1 MSNRNELF
9 SDLENKF
16 KLWLIERGVNGTFS
30 AAQHYV
36 ANLKAIGSAEQQ
48 HDTNGGA
55 WFGLMQLLTGKQPEV
70 GVYEISSLED
80 FSRNYGMAIP
90 FFTIEKKARKQIEN
104 LYPNC
109 HNFEDLFNF
118 TYSNAQGERG
128 DGGHTRRAF
137 IKYLQFLCELEARV
151 DDNNIG
157 KKIGLT
163 NTLAQLIPWQLITYG
178 APGTGKSYKINQMAE
193 AFDDYHKDRVTFY
206 PTYTYQQ
213 FIGAYKPVMEDTK
226 DTLMSGREISYEYVP
241 GPFLRLLI
249 KALLE
254 PEQPFL
260 IIIEE
265 INRANAAAVFGDFF
279 QLLDRGKDGTSEY
292 PITINEDMKGRLQ
305 KEDKDNII
313 QKATFNY
320 TKLSL
325 PSNFYIWA
333 TMNSADQGVFP
344 IDTAFKRRWDF
355 EYLDIN
361 TNENEIKGK
370 TFKFTDHIYEW
381 NEIRR
386 TINKALLEDAKVNE
400 DKLLGPFFIT
410 KEIITKGTNDEFLEV
425 FKSKVLM
432 YLFEDAARHKPTSI
446 FNTEKDNPLS
456 FSNICERLD
465 RKENGGLTNIFRF
478 TIPNADPQKSSE
490 THIDNTSKTVDNDEN

>member
-1 MSNRNELF
+1 MSNRKELF
-9 SDLENKF
+9 SNLENDF
-16 KLWLIERGVNGTFS
+16 KSWLVKRGVDGKFS

-36 ANLKAIGSAEQQ
+36 ANLKAIGSAKQQ

-70 GVYEISSLED
+70 GVYEISSLDE

-118 TYSNAQGERG
+118 TYSDAQGERG

-137 IKYLQFLCELEARV
+137 IKYLQFLCELESKV
-151 DDNNIG
+151 DDNNVG
-157 KKIGLT
+157 KKISFT
-163 NTLAQLIPWQLITYG
+163 NTLSQLIPRQLITYG
-178 APGTGKSYKINQMAE
+178 APGTGKSHTINKKAE
-193 AFDDYHKDRVTFY
+193 AFDDTHKDRVTFY

-213 FIGAYKPVMEDTK
+213 FIGSYKPIMEDTK
-226 DTLMSGREISYEYVP
+226 DTALPRREISYEYVP

-254 PEQPFL
+254 PEQAFL

-279 QLLDRGKDGTSEY
+279 QLLDRSKEGISEY
-292 PITINEDMKGRLQ
+292 PITINEDLKGRLI
-305 KEDKDNII
+305 EDDKDNRI
-313 QKATFNY
+313 KNATLNY

-325 PSNFYIWA
+325 SANFYIWA

-361 TNENEIKGK
+361 TNENEINGK

-386 TINKALLEDAKVNE
+386 AINKVLLQEAKVNE
-400 DKLLGPFFIT
+400 DKLIGPFFIK
-410 KEIITKGTNDEFLEV
+410 KEIITEGTNDEFLKV

-478 TIPNADPQKSSE
+478 TIPNADPQKPSE
-490 THIDNTSKTVDNDEN
+490 TSNNGYQQAANDDEN